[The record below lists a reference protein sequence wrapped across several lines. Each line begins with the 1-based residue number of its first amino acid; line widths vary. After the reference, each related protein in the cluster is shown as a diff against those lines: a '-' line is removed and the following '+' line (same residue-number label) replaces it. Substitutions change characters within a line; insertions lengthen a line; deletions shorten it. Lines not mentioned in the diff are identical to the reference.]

1 MARPEEVDEFD
12 GKVFPFP
19 VVVVLEEG
27 KNAGLEDFGLLIFS
41 PAGLGECCKHLNDVI
56 E

>member
-19 VVVVLEEG
+19 VVVVLEQG
-27 KNAGLEDFGLLIFS
+27 KNAGLEDFGLLIVI
-41 PAGLGECCKHLNDVI
+41 PGGLGECCKHLNDVI